1 MYKRQAYLDSADP
14 ATVARVQQDLAAHG
28 IAVLGVRHPE
38 QLAQTYARSAAAW
51 SLQLALAVGVL
62 SLLVAG
68 VGIIVLASTSWRA
81 RSRDYAGL
89 RMAGATA
96 RGVGLVAHLE
106 TAPVVVASA
115 VLGAVIGLWAAPPAI
130 GMVPLFTTP
139 PPTFPIDLTT
149 AWGLCLL
156 SGLAGLVVLTV
167 VGAVMSRRVAARSEL
182 ARLRETT

>member
-1 MYKRQAYLDSADP
+1 MDRHRLLHLP
-14 ATVARVQQDLAAHG
+14 A
-28 IAVLGVRHPE
+28 RHPG
-38 QLAQTYARSAAAW
+38 LHRHRKP
-51 SLQLALAVGVL
+51 LQDFVGAFALQWG
-62 SLLVAG
+62 
-68 VGIIVLASTSWRA
+68 
-81 RSRDYAGL
+81 
-89 RMAGATA
+89 
-96 RGVGLVAHLE
+96 
-106 TAPVVVASA
+106 
-115 VLGAVIGLWAAPPAI
+115 LGAVIGLWAAPPAI